1 MVLLHLSICSS
12 CLFTSLSLSLSLR
25 RRPASSP
32 CTAGT
37 AAGTGTGTGHPGSGG
52 AGVAHLD
59 MGKRRKRGAHAHTH
73 THTHTHTYTNSNVK
87 TEMQNGSI
95 PLIGQVGS
103 SLNALTGRFPGSGSG
118 RQVTDLELTHA
129 THRVKV
135 WPFDA
140 PVWRINA
147 GTGSATWRGCTGER
161 VE

>member
-12 CLFTSLSLSLSLR
+12 CLFTSLPVTPLCFLTLHSWHGSWH
-25 RRPASSP
+25 
-32 CTAGT
+32 
-37 AAGTGTGTGHPGSGG
+37 GHRYAPPGSGG

-59 MGKRRKRGAHAHTH
+59 LERRRKTGVHAHTH
-73 THTHTHTYTNSNVK
+73 GFKCKERNAKWIHPVDWSGGFIFSCI
-87 TEMQNGSI
+87 Q
-95 PLIGQVGS
+95 Q

-118 RQVTDLELTHA
+118 RQVTDLELTYT

>member
-12 CLFTSLSLSLSLR
+12 CLFTSLSLSLSLSLSAT
-25 RRPASSP
+25 PP
-32 CTAGT
+32 CFLTLHSWHGSWHRHRYGPPRVWWRGCGT
-37 AAGTGTGTGHPGSGG
+37 SGYG
-52 AGVAHLD
+52 E
-59 MGKRRKRGAHAHTH
+59 KEEERGAHTH
-73 THTHTHTYTNSNVK
+73 THTHTNSNVK